1 MALTSSA
8 PRIRSGG
15 LSVGGGA
22 GGAPTSDTTSF
33 LGEGTKSWAR
43 STGYSP
49 RHRCNRMWERSTR
62 ELLPRVTPAVTR
74 KLRHPTGHDVAGC
87 ATGKFPRTAKRLS
100 VTRPVRCPV
109 ADDPTGRDGERAAD
123 ATPECEPDYRFTLAN
138 ERTFLAWQRTALGL
152 LAAAVAVVQLVPQ
165 LTIPGARHALGV
177 LLAVLATLARAMGLL
192 RWQKGERSIRRG
204 PPLPRHPTPAYLAV
218 GLTVI
223 GILAIGLVIGR

>member
-22 GGAPTSDTTSF
+22 DGAPTSDTTSF

-49 RHRCNRMWERSTR
+49 VHRCNRMWERSTP

-109 ADDPTGRDGERAAD
+109 ADDPTGHDGERAAD
-123 ATPECEPDYRFTLAN
+123 STAECEPDYRFTLAN

-152 LAAAVAVVQLVPQ
+152 LAAAVALVQLVAE
-165 LTIPGARHALGV
+165 LTVPGPRRGLGV
-177 LLAVLATLARAMGLL
+177 GRAVLAILTSGMGLL
-192 RWQKGERSIRRG
+192 RWQQADRAMRRG
-204 PPLPRHPTPAYLAV
+204 APLPRHPTPAYLAV
-218 GLTVI
+218 GLTVV
-223 GILAIGLVIGR
+223 GLIALGSVIA